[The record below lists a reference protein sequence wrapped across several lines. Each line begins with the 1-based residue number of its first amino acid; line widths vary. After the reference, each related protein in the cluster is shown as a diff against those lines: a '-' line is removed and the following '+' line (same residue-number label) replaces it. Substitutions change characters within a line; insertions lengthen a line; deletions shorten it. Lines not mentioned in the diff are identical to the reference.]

1 MSNCFIDSLI
11 IFLLVIH
18 FISIYKL
25 HNSKKKFSFNKTLD
39 IFNNKNVW
47 LVIPILI
54 YSICILFPYCWR
66 NTVIQ

>member
-25 HNSKKKFSFNKTLD
+25 HNSKKKFNFNKTLD
-39 IFNNKNVW
+39 VFNNKNVL
-47 LVIPILI
+47 LVIQILI
-54 YSICILFPYCWR
+54 YSVCIYY
-66 NTVIQ
+66 NHNYKI